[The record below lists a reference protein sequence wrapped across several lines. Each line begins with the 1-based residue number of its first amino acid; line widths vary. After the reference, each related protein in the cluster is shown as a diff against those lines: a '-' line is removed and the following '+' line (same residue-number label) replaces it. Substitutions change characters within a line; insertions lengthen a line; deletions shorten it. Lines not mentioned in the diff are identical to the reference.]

1 MQFGHGKRAKF
12 FHEQLKAMLF
22 IYVWIY
28 ENGAKE
34 LKSRPKGAFYFS
46 PETPKISK
54 VDDIKI
60 KRKVSLFFPSSTR
73 LSPFHCPLT
82 WLEEGDE
89 SEIKVQLKSRSK
101 GAFFFARNL
110 KNLQLTI

>member
-73 LSPFHCPLT
+73 LSSFHCPPFSIFCPLT
-82 WLEEGDE
+82 WLEEGEE

-101 GAFFFARNL
+101 GAFFFSPE
-110 KNLQLTI
+110 T